1 MLGVLLWGMV
11 ACNERKS
18 TPPAVDWVN
27 FLNTAASELQDAS
40 PEVAV
45 RYAWNGAVE
54 EVVTDTVDWTGVFKV
69 FLADSIPDFTLQ
81 RNYERTVYVREVDS
95 FVHWELPKPGRRP
108 FAVRLAYVR
117 GTDSLIYVQVVNKT
131 DNLVYTSF
139 HEAVYRQNDSLLIRG
154 YNKLRWREPNSY
166 EQLIRFNK

>member
-1 MLGVLLWGMV
+1 M
-11 ACNERKS
+11 
-18 TPPAVDWVN
+18 
-27 FLNTAASELQDAS
+27 
-40 PEVAV
+40 

-81 RNYERTVYVREVDS
+81 RNYTRTVFVSEADS

-108 FAVRLAYVR
+108 FSVRLGYVL
-117 GTDSLIYVQVVNKT
+117 GTDSLIYVQIVNKT

-139 HEAVYRQNDSLLIRG
+139 QEAVYGQNDSLLIRG
-154 YNKLRWREPNSY
+154 YNKLRWREHDSY
-166 EQLIRFNK
+166 EQLIRFNR